1 MAWSLRPS
9 SCGERNENTQDRD
22 RGVDAAGRAELRP
35 KRERRPGRPRVDE
48 PAAALLHEGAQSETR
63 KTLVSNF
70 SYKKKHQEKLVPTF
84 RPSLSSRYLRPSLCA
99 SALQPAS
106 PSTSALLWAWA
117 CLLSWVSPSGALV
130 CRLGGPRRKCLWGF
144 WTETR
149 VTCAMIP
156 SRF

>member
-1 MAWSLRPS
+1 MAGAAARPQLSSVSFAVTLGTKPAEAREGAGRPYLGWPETSLPSGKAWGGALPSCQEVQCPAVAWSLRPS

-70 SYKKKHQEKLVPTF
+70 SY
-84 RPSLSSRYLRPSLCA
+84 
-99 SALQPAS
+99 
-106 PSTSALLWAWA
+106 
-117 CLLSWVSPSGALV
+117 
-130 CRLGGPRRKCLWGF
+130 
-144 WTETR
+144 
-149 VTCAMIP
+149 
-156 SRF
+156 